1 MDTCEL
7 CGRSGVTCTVHHLT
21 PKEEGGAFEPTALL
35 CTACHK
41 QIHALY
47 SNKELAVRLNSV
59 KKLKEDD
66 QIRRFLKW
74 IKKQPPS
81 KKVKIKKSNAKKRK
95 K

>member
-1 MDTCEL
+1 MECEL
-7 CGRSGVTCTVHHLT
+7 CGRKGVSSTVHHLT
-21 PKEEGGAFEPTALL
+21 PKEEGGTFGPTANL
-35 CTACHK
+35 CPACHK

-47 SNKELAVRLNSV
+47 TNQELAIRLNTI

-74 IKKQPPS
+74 IKKQPS
-81 KKVKIKKSNAKKRK
+81 TKRVKVSKSNEKNRK

>member
-1 MDTCEL
+1 MTCEL

-21 PKEEGGAFEPTALL
+21 PKEEGGAFGPTAIL
-35 CTACHK
+35 CVACHK

-47 SNKELAVRLNSV
+47 TNRELAIRLYTL
-59 KKLKEDD
+59 KQLKEDE

-74 IKKQPPS
+74 IKKQS
-81 KKVKIKKSNAKKRK
+81 STKKVRVSKSNEKNRK